1 MLNLLSPSRTRAK
14 ICGITTLEDA
24 HAAVQAG
31 ADALGFVFY
40 PKSPRAVSL
49 EQAIGIS
56 QSLPAFVS
64 TVALVVDAEEAL
76 IHAICQ
82 QMRPT
87 LLQFHGNESPEACES
102 WKYPYIKALRMKPD
116 LNVASSISSFA
127 QHLCKGILLDA
138 YHPGIPGGTGESF
151 DWARIPPLE
160 ERALPLILAGGL
172 NDETIENAIRSVQP
186 WAVDVSS
193 GVEYAP
199 GRKCPT
205 MMRAFIQGVLNAALP
220 LPR

>member
-1 MLNLLSPSRTRAK
+1 MFYSSNLRTRAK

-24 HAAVQAG
+24 QAAMQAG

-40 PKSPRAVSL
+40 AQSPRAVSL
-49 EQAIGIS
+49 EQAITIS
-56 QSLPAFVS
+56 QSLPAFIS
-64 TVALVVDAEEAL
+64 TVALLVDAEDSL
-76 IHAICQ
+76 IHNICQ
-82 QMRPT
+82 QMRPS
-87 LLQFHGNESPEACES
+87 LLQFHGNESPENCER
-102 WKYPYIKALRMKPD
+102 WKYPYIKALRMKPELD
-116 LNVASSISSFA
+116 VQHTISNYA
-127 QHLCKGILLDA
+127 HHLCKGILLDA

-160 ERALPLILAGGL
+160 KRVMSLILAGGL

-199 GRKCPT
+199 GRKCPI